1 MPQDMKKN
9 IRLFLFF
16 LVVGNTVLFLVL
28 AFLGMISNNP
38 KTLIFIDFWGRLTV
52 YSFWFTSYA
61 FYRLYLYKKVI
72 IRRIVIFAVC
82 INIPLFLML
91 GYFEVYT
98 LNPNTAVYIDFW
110 GRLTVYSVWFMAYEL
125 YREYLS
131 EAHDFSEDDVV

>member
-1 MPQDMKKN
+1 MTKETKKN
-9 IRLFLFF
+9 LRLFLSF
-16 LVVGNTVLFLVL
+16 LVVGNTLVFLIL

-61 FYRLYLYKKVI
+61 FYRIYVYNKVF
-72 IRRIVIFAVC
+72 IRRIVIFVVC
-82 INIPLFLML
+82 SNIPLFLLM
-91 GYFEVYT
+91 GYFEMFT
-98 LNPNTAVYIDFW
+98 LNPHTAVFIDFW

-131 EAHDFSEDDVV
+131 EEHDFSEDDVV